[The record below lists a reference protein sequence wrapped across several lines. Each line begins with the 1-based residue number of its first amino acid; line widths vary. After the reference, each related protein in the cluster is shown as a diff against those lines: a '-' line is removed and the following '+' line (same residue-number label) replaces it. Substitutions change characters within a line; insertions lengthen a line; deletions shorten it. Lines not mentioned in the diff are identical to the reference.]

1 MIARLIIAIFLFAP
15 NAFAVEPAEMLKDN
29 ALEARAR
36 LLSKELRCLV
46 CQNQSIDDSDA
57 LLAKDLRML
66 VRKRIMSGDT
76 NDEVIDFVVER
87 YGDFVLLRPPFKFL
101 TAALWTGPA
110 IILIIGAA
118 FIFFL
123 LRRRKNTTEN
133 AVTPLNSDESAL
145 VQDLL
150 AKPNKHDP

>member
-29 ALEARAR
+29 ALEVRAR

-110 IILIIGAA
+110 IILFIGAA

-123 LRRRKNTTEN
+123 LRRRKKTTEN
-133 AVTPLNSDESAL
+133 AVRPLNSDESAL

>member
-1 MIARLIIAIFLFAP
+1 MIARLIIGIFLFAP

-123 LRRRKNTTEN
+123 LRRRKNTTEK

>member
-1 MIARLIIAIFLFAP
+1 MIARLIIALFLFTT

-57 LLAKDLRML
+57 LLAKDLRTL
-66 VRKRIMSGDT
+66 VRERIISGDS
-76 NDEVIDFVVER
+76 NDEVIDFVVKR

-110 IILIIGAA
+110 IILITSAA
-118 FIFFL
+118 VILFL
-123 LRRRKNTTEN
+123 LRRRKKTTGN
-133 AVTPLNSDESAL
+133 AVRPLNSDERAL

-150 AKPNKHDP
+150 AEPNKHDP

>member
-1 MIARLIIAIFLFAP
+1 
-15 NAFAVEPAEMLKDN
+15 MLKDN